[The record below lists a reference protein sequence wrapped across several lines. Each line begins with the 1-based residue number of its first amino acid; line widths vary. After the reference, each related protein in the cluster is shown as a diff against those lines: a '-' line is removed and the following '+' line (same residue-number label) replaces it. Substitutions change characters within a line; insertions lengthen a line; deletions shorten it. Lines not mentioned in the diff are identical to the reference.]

1 MPRCLT
7 LIALLG
13 FSSCLPSAGPSRRPI
28 EPVEPTVAEWSSSIP
43 GIVAA
48 ADGVTVATITKIEDD
63 WTYDAHC
70 GIISQVMHRCGDL
83 STTEK
88 LTLNTGQQLWTW
100 TYGDFGLHKGERAL
114 FVWHYVL
121 AARIFECQEH
131 GAK

>member
-48 ADGVTVATITKIEDD
+48 ADGVTVASITKIEDD

-70 GIISQVMHRCGDL
+70 GILAALLGACTGQTFTQKITL
-83 STTEK
+83 SNK
-88 LTLNTGQQLWTW
+88 LTLWTW
-100 TYGDFGLHKGERAL
+100 TT
-114 FVWHYVL
+114 
-121 AARIFECQEH
+121 
-131 GAK
+131 